1 MGPGPDDIVDHMAEI
16 PQFRTPFSHLPE
28 PDGIERRQLG
38 QQKRR
43 HLLETE
49 QQGQRPLL
57 HRLGCGRRI
66 VEILQH
72 MGVAVYLFQPHREL
86 LIEKEA
92 GHQCLFLAQ
101 PAGVR
106 RDLFPHRQQGGEILF
121 PCRRI
126 GIDVLHP
133 PFILFRDVL
142 PVSLRRLHVYRFLS
156 WDHSRDKPLFASNF
170 PGTPPDREGRAPDRP
185 ACGRP
190 AMPLTPYRFPGPRTA
205 AHDTPERPSTA
216 RHDSLGG
223 PFPSSPADDTGSD
236 IRADGRIHNPPPHA
250 FFPRRAP
257 GARSIPD
264 AARAAAPGA
273 EGAANPRAKAASIPS
288 PFSGSMAPERANQT
302 SCVRIKWVDRPFG
315 RR

>member
-1 MGPGPDDIVDHMAEI
+1 MPLPRPAGR
-16 PQFRTPFSHLPE
+16 RTPRSLP
-28 PDGIERRQLG
+28 PS
-38 QQKRR
+38 
-43 HLLETE
+43 
-49 QQGQRPLL
+49 
-57 HRLGCGRRI
+57 
-66 VEILQH
+66 
-72 MGVAVYLFQPHREL
+72 
-86 LIEKEA
+86 
-92 GHQCLFLAQ
+92 
-101 PAGVR
+101 
-106 RDLFPHRQQGGEILF
+106 QQGGEILF

-236 IRADGRIHNPPPHA
+236 IRADGRIHNPPPLL
-250 FFPRRAP
+250 FPQESPREQRSHSRCCP
-257 GARSIPD
+257 SSCAR
-264 AARAAAPGA
+264 
-273 EGAANPRAKAASIPS
+273 
-288 PFSGSMAPERANQT
+288 
-302 SCVRIKWVDRPFG
+302 G
-315 RR
+315 RRGSKSSCQSRIDPFPLFR